1 MQMCQTSVFLLSYLY
16 IEGNLLIMKD
26 WKTTPWKFILVNFV
40 IGTVTAM
47 IIYPAVDF
55 IISLMRKTTFT
66 YTVSEH
72 IVSPLIFG
80 ICYGV
85 INYFIN
91 GRKKDK

>member
-1 MQMCQTSVFLLSYLY
+1 MCQTSAFLLSYFY
-16 IEGNLLIMKD
+16 IDSNSLIMKD

-72 IVSPLIFG
+72 VVSPLIFG

>member
-1 MQMCQTSVFLLSYLY
+1 
-16 IEGNLLIMKD
+16 MKD

-47 IIYPAVDF
+47 IIYPALDY

-66 YTVSEH
+66 YTVSEY
-72 IVSPLIFG
+72 VVQPLIFG

>member
-1 MQMCQTSVFLLSYLY
+1 MCQTSVFLLSYLY

-47 IIYPAVDF
+47 IIYPAVDY
-55 IISLMRKTTFT
+55 IISLMRKNTFT